1 MDQLTLDFEPGLTE
15 RFPNIEDVLVASV
28 YSGKKPHKT
37 IAYDLDESPSS
48 LTRKVKGDLEF
59 PVSKLPAL
67 IESTEDTTI
76 IHWLIEKF
84 LVDSSETREAAL
96 KQLAA
101 MVPEIQALLKA
112 AK

>member
-1 MDQLTLDFEPGLTE
+1 MNQLTLDFEPGLTE
-15 RFPNIEDVLVASV
+15 RYPNIEDVLVASV

-67 IESTEDTTI
+67 IESTGDTTI
-76 IHWLIEKF
+76 IHWLIERF
-84 LVDSSETREAAL
+84 LVDHGEAKQAAL
-96 KQLAA
+96 SKLATLI
-101 MVPEIQALLKA
+101 PEIEALLKA